1 MKKLF
6 IILFSI
12 VAVYSFAQIKIV
24 DKDEALA
31 TQYYSTGNYEKAVVL
46 LEDLF
51 NSKKNNRKYYAMLFN
66 SLLKLN
72 EYNQLEKIVKK
83 QIRKYKGEKSFE
95 IDLAY
100 LYSQNNQAEKSQQ
113 LNLKIINSLQ
123 ADDQEIR
130 SVAYKYI
137 RLNQSEYLLKT
148 YEKGNKL
155 FRDDSKFAFEMGE
168 AFLKLGKQEQAIKYW
183 LNFLEKNPN
192 QLFRIQ
198 SLFTQNLTKKGFA
211 DAIET
216 GLYEKIQVKPKD
228 KAFPGLLIWLFTN
241 QKDFK
246 SALIQ
251 AKALDKKHKEEGS
264 RIIRLAQTALQED
277 DYNSS
282 IEAYQYLVEKGE
294 SNGYFKMAKSGIL
307 KARKQKVLKNND
319 YTNED
324 LLALKHDYEGYL
336 ETYGKSLANAKTI
349 RELANLKANYL
360 DDVSGGAELIESVLA
375 FPNLKKKLKN
385 ELKLDLGDMYI
396 LKDDVWES
404 VLLYAQVDK
413 DEKDSPLG
421 EDARFRNAKLSY
433 YIGEFEWAQAQLLVL
448 KGATTELIANDAL
461 DLSIFIIDNLG
472 LDTSTRAIEMY
483 SEAELMTIQNKYDSA
498 LLQLDKIMIQ
508 FPDHALED
516 NILLKKATIYS
527 IQKEYAQAEKMLLK
541 LLQSFSTDILADNAT
556 FMLAE
561 LYDYQLND
569 KIKAKAY
576 YEKIIIDYSNSILL
590 VDARKRYRI
599 LRGDSL

>member
-1 MKKLF
+1 MKHFF

-12 VAVYSFAQIKIV
+12 ISTYTFSQEI
-24 DKDEALA
+24 DKNEALA
-31 TQYYSTGNYEKAVVL
+31 KQYYSTGNYEKAAVL

-51 NSKKNNRKYYAMLFN
+51 NSKANNRRYYNMLFN
-66 SLLKLN
+66 SLLRLN

-83 QIRKYKGEKSFE
+83 QIRKHKGEKAYE

-100 LYSQNNQAEKSQQ
+100 LYSQNNQEEKSKQ
-113 LNLKIINSLQ
+113 LNEKVISSLQ

-137 RLNQSEYLLKT
+137 SLNQSEFLLKT

-155 FRDDSKFAFEMGE
+155 FKDDSKYSYEMGE
-168 AFLKLGKQEQAIKYW
+168 AFLRLNKKEAAVKYW
-183 LNFLEKNPN
+183 LTFLEKNPN
-192 QLFRIQ
+192 QLIRIQ
-198 SLFTQNLTKKGFA
+198 STFSRNLDKEGFS

-216 GLYEKIQVKPKD
+216 GLYQKIQEKPREKMY
-228 KAFPGLLIWLFTN
+228 AELLIWLFTN

-251 AKALDKKHKEEGS
+251 AKALDKKHKEAGS
-264 RIIRLAQTALQED
+264 RIILLAQNALRED
-277 DYNSS
+277 DYESS
-282 IEAYQYLVEKGE
+282 ISAYKYLLEKGE
-294 SNGYFKMAKSGIL
+294 SNGYFRIAKSGIL

-319 YTNED
+319 YNNED
-324 LLALKHDYEGYL
+324 LLALRQDYEDYL
-336 ETYGKSLANAKTI
+336 ESYGMTVANAKTI

-360 DDVSGGAELIESVLA
+360 DDVSGGIQLIESVLG

-433 YIGEFEWAQAQLLVL
+433 YIGEFGWAQAQLMVL

-461 DLSIFIIDNLG
+461 NLSIFIIDNLG
-472 LDTSTRAIEMY
+472 LDTSTTAIEMY
-483 SEAELMTIQNKYDSA
+483 SKAELMMVQNKYDEA
-498 LLQLDKIMIQ
+498 ITQLDKIMTQ
-508 FPDHALED
+508 FPEHVLED
-516 NILLKKATIYS
+516 NILMKKAEIYF
-527 IQKEYAQAEKMLLK
+527 IQKEYTQVEKILLK
-541 LLQSFSTDILADNAT
+541 LLQTFSTDILADNAT

-561 LYDYQLND
+561 LYDYKLD
-569 KIKAKAY
+569 DKAKAKLY
-576 YEKIIIDYSNSILL
+576 YEKIILDYSNSVLL
-590 VDARKRYRI
+590 VNARKRYRI